1 MSESSPSLAEMA
13 MPKAAP
19 PVSSPERV
27 NGNGRNFTP
36 LPQDFK
42 GLEAEALR
50 DTNAKMEMAIAKAGA
65 KPATAETPHSTP
77 ALLKPPPPPEMPE
90 MPQLT
95 ASQLAEAREE
105 LKSLKAS
112 NQGKPEEHAEV
123 EKMLNSMEKQLGL
136 SEKTVAPKVA
146 PIEKRV
152 SSNVAAVSKPDV
164 VAKPSVEAKAESG
177 SKQSLLTKIASI
189 AEKIFSI
196 PSAIWRFLTAWIM
209 K

>member
-1 MSESSPSLAEMA
+1 MSESSPSLAEMT

-19 PVSSPERV
+19 STTSSERT
-27 NGNGRNFTP
+27 NGRNFTP
-36 LPQDFK
+36 LPQDLK
-42 GLEAEALR
+42 SLEAEALR
-50 DTNAKMEMAIAKAGA
+50 DTAAKMDMALNRAGA
-65 KPATAETPHSTP
+65 KSITAETPPSVSGLSKS
-77 ALLKPPPPPEMPE
+77 APPPEMPE

-152 SSNVAAVSKPDV
+152 SSNVVTKPEP
-164 VAKPSVEAKAESG
+164 VAKVSAETKTESG
-177 SKQSLLTKIASI
+177 SKHSLLSKIKSL
-189 AEKIFSI
+189 AENIFSI
-196 PSAIWRFLTAWIM
+196 PIAIFKNIAAWIT